1 MSVARSEIGPVPP
14 PSEWVVRF
22 AEQVPTDAV
31 VLDVACGGGRH
42 GRFFRARGNPVV
54 MLDQDISRVA
64 DMAVD
69 PKVELV
75 GADLESGRPWPLTN
89 RTFGCV
95 VVTNYLH
102 RPIMRDIIRAVAPA
116 GLLIYETFAE
126 GNQAYGRPSNPEFL
140 LHREE
145 LLILCRPELRV
156 TAFEDLTVETP
167 RPACIQRVVAIRD
180 MSEGTSASSAS
191 AL

>member
-1 MSVARSEIGPVPP
+1 MSTVSSAAGPMAK

-22 AEQVPTDAV
+22 AERVPRDAE
-31 VLDVACGGGRH
+31 VLDVACGAGRH

-54 MLDQDISRVA
+54 LLDQDISRVA
-64 DMAVD
+64 DMAAD
-69 PKVELV
+69 ARVELV
-75 GADLESGRPWPLTN
+75 ASDLEAGRPWPLKS

-95 VVTNYLH
+95 VVTNYLY
-102 RPIMRDIIRAVAPA
+102 RPAMRDIIAAVAP
-116 GLLIYETFAE
+116 GGILIYETFAL
-126 GNQAYGRPSNPEFL
+126 GNEAYGRPSNPDFL

-156 TAFEDLTVETP
+156 VAFEDLTVSTP
-167 RPACIQRVVAIRD
+167 RPACIQRIAAVRD
-180 MSEGTSASSAS
+180 AAERP